1 MLCMTTFRPLGT
13 PMRTTA
19 TVLPTIVDM
28 EHSRRDSGVLVEDA
42 MSDDT
47 SSGHGWGKVTTART
61 LSPHKPP
68 SSKFRTKMYN
78 FENDLNRT
86 RQMAA

>member
-1 MLCMTTFRPLGT
+1 
-13 PMRTTA
+13 MRTTA

-42 MSDDT
+42 MSDDA
-47 SSGHGWGKVTTART
+47 SSGLGWAKVNVART
-61 LSPHKPP
+61 LSPLKPP
-68 SSKFRTKMYN
+68 AGKFRTKMYN